1 MKESSK
7 NLVIGATGYI
17 GKNLFLKLN
26 KINQTIGTSSKNN
39 DNYINLNLR
48 EPSKFNYDLIGPGDN
63 VFFTSAISS
72 PDNMSEAREINVI
85 GTSYFINKATSN
97 GARVI
102 FFSSDTVY
110 GESENECNEE
120 SFCKP
125 LGDYA
130 IMKSEIENTFLS
142 NPLFK
147 TIRLSYVFSGHDKL
161 SFYLIHSDQ
170 QKYVAELFHP
180 FLRSFIYLN
189 DVIEAVI
196 ELSSKWNNFPTSI
209 INLGGPQLL
218 SRLDFASILK
228 KHVIPNLSYKE
239 TLPPENF
246 FLQRPK
252 VINMKSKYL
261 SLLLSRD
268 ATSIE
273 EAVKFEF
280 NKELI

>member
-1 MKESSK
+1 MKGSSK
-7 NLVIGATGYI
+7 NFVIGATGYI
-17 GKNLFLKLN
+17 GKNLFSKLK
-26 KINQTIGTSSKNN
+26 KINQTIGTSTKNN
-39 DNYINLNLR
+39 DNFINLNLR
-48 EPSKFNYDLIGPGDN
+48 EPSKFNYDLIASEDN
-63 VFFTSAISS
+63 IFFASAISS
-72 PDNMSEAREINVI
+72 PDNMSDAREINVI
-85 GTSYFINKATSN
+85 GTSYFINEAIN
-97 GARVI
+97 RGAKVI

-110 GESENECNEE
+110 GESEIECTEE
-120 SFCKP
+120 SLSKP

-130 IMKSEIENTFLS
+130 IMKSEIEDTFLS

-147 TIRLSYVFSGHDKL
+147 SIRLSYVFSGNDKL
-161 SFYLIHSDQ
+161 SSYLIHSVQ

-189 DVIEAVI
+189 DVTDAVI

-209 INLGGPQLL
+209 INLGGPRLL
-218 SRLDFASILK
+218 SRLDFAAIFK

-239 TLPPENF
+239 TLAPENF

-261 SLLLSRD
+261 NLLLSRD
-268 ATSIE
+268 ASSIE
-273 EAVKFEF
+273 DAIKIEF